1 MKYTNNGRIRISIPP
16 SYPIPPYFLIFNKS
30 LDYSKQPLDLG
41 PLALGLPAE
50 AGGVR
55 CNIKPDVASGFIFC
69 DQGIYFSETL
79 LNYCDDF
86 FV

>member
-30 LDYSKQPLDLG
+30 LDYSKQTLDLG

-50 AGGVR
+50 AGG
-55 CNIKPDVASGFIFC
+55 G
-69 DQGIYFSETL
+69 
-79 LNYCDDF
+79 
-86 FV
+86 